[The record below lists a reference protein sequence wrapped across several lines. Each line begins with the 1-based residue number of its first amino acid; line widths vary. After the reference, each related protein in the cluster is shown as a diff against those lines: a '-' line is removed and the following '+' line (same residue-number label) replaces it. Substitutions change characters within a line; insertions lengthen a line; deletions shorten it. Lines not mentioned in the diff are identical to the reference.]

1 MTPGLQVIRWS
12 RLPVGRPW
20 VPTALLSG
28 LVLAGVWTLWPAGT
42 LGARLLRD
50 AILFLA
56 APIGLVLLA
65 QRGQLRERLGWQF
78 DRRAVR
84 TAVGLTALVLPIYVV
99 GASLPSVRAAYPM
112 ATASVGASQVVP
124 RAALVIGLV
133 VATETFYRG
142 LLCVG
147 IREVGPV
154 AILVSPVLYALQ
166 HLGGVPIEIL
176 LAAPADVLF
185 GAADYRSQSIVPS
198 ILAHVTGLLVLEWL
212 VVRPPLL
219 SPERVGDLLGW
230 LPIPV

>member
-1 MTPGLQVIRWS
+1 MTPGLEVIRQS

-28 LVLAGVWTLWPAGT
+28 VVLAGVWMLWPAGT

-50 AILFLA
+50 AVLFLA
-56 APIGLVLLA
+56 APIGLLLVVH
-65 QRGQLRERLGWQF
+65 RGELRDRLGWQF

-84 TAVGLTALVLPIYVV
+84 TAIGLTALVLPIYAV

-112 ATASVGASQVVP
+112 ATAAVWAGQWFP
-124 RAALVIGLV
+124 RAVLVIGLV

-166 HLGGVPIEIL
+166 HLGGVPIEVL

-185 GAADYRSQSIVPS
+185 GAADYRSRSVLPSIV
-198 ILAHVTGLLVLEWL
+198 AHATGLLVLEWL
-212 VVRPPLL
+212 VVRPPLF
-219 SPERVGDLLGW
+219 SPERVADLLGW